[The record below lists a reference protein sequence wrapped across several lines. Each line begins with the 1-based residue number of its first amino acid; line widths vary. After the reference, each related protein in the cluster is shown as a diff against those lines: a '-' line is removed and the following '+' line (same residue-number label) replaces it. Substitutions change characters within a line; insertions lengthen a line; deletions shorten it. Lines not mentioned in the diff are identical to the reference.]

1 MSTLHTA
8 IVEVS
13 RYTLTPVIEK
23 PTEYQE
29 LDFIELAELPKFD
42 LSNVHSS
49 VTKAHAET
57 RRWVKGVLE
66 SATPYWLTLFGVPGC
81 GKTMLAKLARHTLRE
96 KGHHV
101 QLWNWPKVWRKC
113 LDGEWGILDHLM
125 SIPVLILDDVGAE
138 FTGTNRTAEL
148 NSARLYE
155 VAEGRLGKWTF
166 ITSNLTLEQMD
177 RTLGSRFV
185 SRIFRNNSSIVDLT
199 RAEDY
204 SFRNWKLNNTQQ

>member
-1 MSTLHTA
+1 MSNLHTA
-8 IVEVS
+8 IEQVS
-13 RYTLTPVIEK
+13 RYTLAPVIEK
-23 PTEYQE
+23 PQEYQE
-29 LDFIELAELPKFD
+29 LDFTELQELPKFD
-42 LSNVHSS
+42 LENVHQS
-49 VTKAHAET
+49 VNLAHAET
-57 RRWVKGVLE
+57 RRWVKGILDKT
-66 SATPYWLTLFGVPGC
+66 SPYWLTLFGVPGC

-96 KGHHV
+96 KGHTV

-138 FTGTNRTAEL
+138 FTGTNRTADL

-166 ITSNLTLEQMD
+166 ITSNLTLDQMD

-185 SRIFRNNSSIVDLT
+185 SRIFRNGGTIVDLT

-204 SFRNWKLNNTQQ
+204 SFRQWRATHSA